1 MTNSCSTRRR
11 RCRKRART
19 RNRSRAKRSQDH
31 RQRSRRAQRTKRN
44 QKGGLIPCVPCIASA
59 AGAQAIGFTKALSWL
74 GLGVGA
80 SVGAKHIIKSVENRE
95 QVKSD
100 GSASREKIY
109 KTQKKGKKM
118 QIRILQKNK
127 TVKKYIDGTIE
138 YDETFDTLKEATKQF
153 DKEDKKCIKSGFKKC

>member
-1 MTNSCSTRRR
+1 MTNSCITRRR
-11 RCRKRART
+11 RYRKRART
-19 RNRSRAKRSQDH
+19 RNRSRPK
-31 RQRSRRAQRTKRN
+31 QRSRRAQRTKRN
-44 QKGGLIPCVPCIASA
+44 QKGGLIPCAPCIASA
-59 AGAQAIGFTKALSWL
+59 AGAQAIGFTKALAWL
-74 GLGVGA
+74 GLGVGTT
-80 SVGAKHIIKSVENRE
+80 VGTKHIIKSAESRQE
-95 QVKSD
+95 VKSD

-127 TVKKYIDGTIE
+127 TVKKYINGTIE